1 MQRNSTYPFALKGF
15 SLFLLYLLYES
26 LGNIYLFL
34 PPLFGVLFF
43 YFIRALDRQDVS
55 LLLLVMA
62 MLLLYEADKGYL
74 FFSSLVYF
82 AFVYKFLRPKLL
94 QMIECKR
101 CILFIYIV
109 AAYIGFWLF
118 TLLLQQVLWMEMPT
132 LDWHVLWY
140 IIFEFFVVTLL

>member
-1 MQRNSTYPFALKGF
+1 MQRNITYPYAVKALF
-15 SLFLLYLLYES
+15 LFLLYLLYES
-26 LGNIYLFL
+26 LSNIHLFL

-43 YFIRALDRQDVS
+43 YFIRALDRQEIS

-82 AFVYKFLRPKLL
+82 AFVYKFIRPKLV
-94 QMIECKR
+94 QMITCKR
-101 CILFIYIV
+101 CILLIYV
-109 AAYIGFWLF
+109 LLAYVGFWFF
-118 TLLLQQVLWMEMPT
+118 TLLLQQVLWMETPA

-140 IIFEFFVVTLL
+140 IVFEFFVVSLL

>member
-74 FFSSLVYF
+74 FFSSCPSSAV
-82 AFVYKFLRPKLL
+82 ANSMSWRISAALRARLKI
-94 QMIECKR
+94 MISSR
-101 CILFIYIV
+101 R
-109 AAYIGFWLF
+109 
-118 TLLLQQVLWMEMPT
+118 P
-132 LDWHVLWY
+132 
-140 IIFEFFVVTLL
+140 